1 MADRLFG
8 TDGIR
13 GLANVHPMTAEM
25 ALQVGRVAG
34 HFFQKEDR
42 QHTILI
48 GKDTRR
54 SCYMLENAL
63 TAGLCSVGV
72 RVLLTGPLPTPG
84 VSYIMR
90 SLRCD
95 GAVMI
100 SASHNGYADNGIK
113 LFGADGYK
121 IPDAAE
127 DEIARR
133 ISTGEVDSLRPT
145 GDKIGTARR
154 IDDAVGRYIEFAKA
168 SFPKGMRLDGL
179 RIVVDCA
186 NGASYKVGPNTLSEL
201 GAEVIAIGDRPDGL
215 NINTGFGSVHPEEMR
230 ATVIREKADV
240 GIAFD
245 GDGDRIAMADE
256 NGRLLDGNAILCVL
270 GLDMI
275 ERGKLPQNKVV
286 TTVMANGGLER
297 ALAGAGGTVVRANV
311 GDRSVVETMLR
322 EGLTL
327 GGEPSG
333 HVVLLEYNTTGDA
346 MIAALQALAT
356 MIRKDQPL
364 SALAHAYHEMP
375 ECHRKV
381 PYTAGS
387 RPDDGEIE
395 KIADE
400 AQAQIAGRGRVV
412 VRRSG
417 TEPVMRIMVQHEE
430 LRRAE
435 QLAAA
440 IAARVAE
447 TVGA

>member
-1 MADRLFG
+1 MAERLFG

-95 GAVMI
+95 GAIMI

-121 IPDAAE
+121 IPDAVE
-127 DEIARR
+127 DEIARI
-133 ISTGEVDSLRPT
+133 ISAGEIDSLRPT
-145 GDKIGTARR
+145 GDKVGTARR
-154 IDDAVGRYIEFAKA
+154 VDDAVGRYIEFTKA

-186 NGASYKVGPNTLSEL
+186 NGASYKVGPNTLAEL
-201 GAEVIAIGDRPDGL
+201 GAEVIAIGDRPSGL
-215 NINTGFGSVHPEEMR
+215 NINAGFGSVHPEEMR

-256 NGRLLDGNAILCVL
+256 NGRLLDGNAVLCVL
-270 GLDMI
+270 GMDMI
-275 ERGKLPQNKVV
+275 ERGALPGNTVA
-286 TTVMANGGLER
+286 TTIMANGGLER
-297 ALAGAGGTVVRANV
+297 ALAAVGGAVVRANV
-311 GDRSVVETMLR
+311 GDRYVVEAMLR
-322 EGLTL
+322 QGLVL

-333 HVVLLEYNTTGDA
+333 HIVLLEYNTTGDA

-356 MIRKDQPL
+356 MVRKDQPL
-364 SALAHAYHEMP
+364 SAIAHAYHEMP

-381 PYTAGS
+381 PFAAAK
-387 RPDDGEIE
+387 RPGDAALD
-395 KIADE
+395 ALAAE
-400 AQAQIAGRGRVV
+400 AQAQLEGRGRVV

-417 TEPVMRIMVQHEE
+417 TEPIVRIMVQHEE

-440 IAARVAE
+440 LAARVAE
-447 TVGA
+447 TAGA